1 MKGCLKQAKNPA
13 EDAVEED
20 AKPTKIKGAYT
31 ARDVIKQKYHLL
43 VDGEIPFNPQMKEY
57 LGCYQHAVTM
67 VLGRLDSS
75 ECKTVEELAQSWN
88 EQGAPRE
95 VQVK

>member
-1 MKGCLKQAKNPA
+1 M

-20 AKPTKIKGAYT
+20 VKPTKIKGAYT
-31 ARDVIKQKYHLL
+31 ARDVIKQKYCSL
-43 VDGEIPFNPQMKEY
+43 VNGKITFNPQMKEY
-57 LGCYQHAVTM
+57 LGCYQCAVTT

-75 ECKTVEELAQSWN
+75 ERKKVEELAQSWN
-88 EQGAPRE
+88 EQGAPHE

>member
-13 EDAVEED
+13 EDTVEED

-31 ARDVIKQKYHLL
+31 ARDVIKQKYCSL

-57 LGCYQHAVTM
+57 LGCYQCTVTT

-75 ECKTVEELAQSWN
+75 EHKKVEELAQSWN
-88 EQGAPRE
+88 EQGAPHE